1 MGILDDVSPASENA
15 VPVES
20 QARLPGLFAHAV
32 KPEKQAKETVT
43 CKGKSSVVVP
53 NCTQYY
59 LEP

>member
-1 MGILDDVSPASENA
+1 MGLLDDVSPASENA

-32 KPEKQAKETVT
+32 KPEKQAKETFT